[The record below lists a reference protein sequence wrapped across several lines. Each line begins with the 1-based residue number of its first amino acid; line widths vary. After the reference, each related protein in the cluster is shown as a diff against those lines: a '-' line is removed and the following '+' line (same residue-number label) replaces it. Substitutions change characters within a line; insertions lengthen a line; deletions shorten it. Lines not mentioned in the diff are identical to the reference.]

1 MRYHRTRM
9 SHRSQCRLGRT
20 SLIDF
25 ADISDGLSNI
35 SLYSALSLDLTHC
48 IRIFKKTG
56 IIQVMNS
63 YSNKKKK
70 YFKKTLNNDVLIL
83 SQDYIN

>member
-48 IRIFKKTG
+48 VRIFKKTG
-56 IIQVMNS
+56 IIQVI
-63 YSNKKKK
+63 KKK